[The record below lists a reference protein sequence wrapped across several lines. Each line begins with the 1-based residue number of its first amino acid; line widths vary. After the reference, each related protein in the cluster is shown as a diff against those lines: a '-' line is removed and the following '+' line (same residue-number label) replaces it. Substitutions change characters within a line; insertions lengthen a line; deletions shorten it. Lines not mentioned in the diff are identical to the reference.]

1 MVVVWGLNGAVQS
14 VGWPSVTNVF
24 LSWFPDPA
32 ARGAWYSLLSTCQ
45 NAGAAL
51 VPLLVSASV
60 SAYGWRAA
68 LYAPALA
75 SVCVAVLLGVCLYGS
90 PDAAAKRE
98 KTTKAKPSPQ
108 DLAQTMRQQVFLN
121 PALWLMAASYFGCSM
136 VRTCLQDWTSLY
148 LHEAKALPIA
158 TAARCLFL
166 WELGGFVGTFAAGAI
181 SDKVCMRRDAYTPSP
196 SPTRPLSRLSASLA
210 SRPLTPL
217 HNPPLALTSSP
228 LHPLSVHRSLAAGE
242 APSSA
247 SAAPSSRRPSSF

>member
-1 MVVVWGLNGAVQS
+1 MSAVANLCIAGTESLPLMVVVWGLNGAVQS

-75 SVCVAVLLGVCLYGS
+75 SVCVAVLLGFCLYGS

-136 VRTCLQDWTSLY
+136 VRTCLQDLSLI
-148 LHEAKALPIA
+148 HI
-158 TAARCLFL
+158 
-166 WELGGFVGTFAAGAI
+166 
-181 SDKVCMRRDAYTPSP
+181 
-196 SPTRPLSRLSASLA
+196 
-210 SRPLTPL
+210 
-217 HNPPLALTSSP
+217 
-228 LHPLSVHRSLAAGE
+228 
-242 APSSA
+242 
-247 SAAPSSRRPSSF
+247 

>member
-75 SVCVAVLLGVCLYGS
+75 SVCVAVLLGFCLYGS

-217 HNPPLALTSSP
+217 HKPPLALTSSP
-228 LHPLSVHRSLAAGE
+228 PLPFCTHRSLAAGE

-247 SAAPSSRRPSSF
+247 SAARSSRRPSSF